1 MTGNLLLKGMLAGL
15 IAGLIAFGFARVFG
29 EPQVEIA
36 IAFEEQ
42 MAAAE
47 APAATTETAAHAEPE
62 GVSRE
67 TQAGI
72 GLFTGVMTYS
82 IAMGGIFSLVFAGLY
97 GRVGTLSPRALSAV
111 LGVAV
116 FLAIVIVPDL
126 KYPPNPPAVGNPE
139 TIGVRTQLYF
149 VTLIASIV
157 GMALAFALA
166 RNLAAKLGTWNGA
179 IAAGLAYVVFIAIV
193 LKLLPAINEVP
204 ENFPSLG
211 LYEFRIATIGLQATI
226 WTVLALAFGYLAE
239 RQLSQSG
246 LYRRPLATVR

>member
-1 MTGNLLLKGMLAGL
+1 MTGSLLLRGMLAGL
-15 IAGLIAFGFARVFG
+15 IAGLIAFGFAKVFG

-36 IAFEEQ
+36 IVFEEQ
-42 MAAAE
+42 MAAVEAATAN
-47 APAATTETAAHAEPE
+47 APAAMEEPE
-62 GVSRE
+62 AVSRA
-67 TQAGI
+67 TQSGI
-72 GLFTGVMTYS
+72 GLFTGVMVYS
-82 IAMGGIFSLVFAGLY
+82 VAMGGIFSLVFAGLY
-97 GRVGTLSPRALSAV
+97 GRVGKLSPRALSAV

-179 IAAGLAYVVFIAIV
+179 IVAGFAYVVFIAIV

-226 WTVLALAFGYLAE
+226 WTVLSLAFGYLAE
-239 RQLSQSG
+239 KQLSQNG
-246 LYRRPLATVR
+246 LYRRPIATVR

>member
-1 MTGNLLLKGMLAGL
+1 MTGSLLLRGMLAGL
-15 IAGLIAFGFARVFG
+15 IAGLIAFGFARTFG

-47 APAATTETAAHAEPE
+47 AATSTEPAAMEEPE
-62 GVSRE
+62 AVSRA
-67 TQAGI
+67 TQSGI
-72 GLFTGVMTYS
+72 GLFTGVMVYS
-82 IAMGGIFSLVFAGLY
+82 VAMGGIFSLVFAGLY
-97 GRVGTLSPRALSAV
+97 GRVGKLSPRALSAV

-179 IAAGLAYVVFIAIV
+179 IAAGFAYVVFIAIV

-226 WTVLALAFGYLAE
+226 WTVLSLAFGYLAE
-239 RQLSQSG
+239 KALSQNG
-246 LYRRPLATVR
+246 LYRRPLATAR

>member
-1 MTGNLLLKGMLAGL
+1 MTGSLLLRGMLAGL
-15 IAGLIAFGFARVFG
+15 IAGLVAFGFAKAFG

-42 MAAAE
+42 MAAVEAATAN
-47 APAATTETAAHAEPE
+47 APAAMEEPE
-62 GVSRE
+62 AVSRA
-67 TQAGI
+67 TQSGI
-72 GLFTGVMTYS
+72 GLFTGVMVYS
-82 IAMGGIFSLVFAGLY
+82 VAMGGIFSLVFAGLY
-97 GRVGTLSPRALSAV
+97 GRVGKLSPRALSAV
-111 LGVAV
+111 LGIAA
-116 FLAIVIVPDL
+116 FLALVIVPDL

-179 IAAGLAYVVFIAIV
+179 IAAGFAYVVFIAIV
-193 LKLLPAINEVP
+193 LRLLPAINEVP

-226 WTVLALAFGYLAE
+226 WTVLSLAFGYLAE
-239 RQLSQSG
+239 RQLSQNG
-246 LYRRPLATVR
+246 LYRRPMATVR

>member
-1 MTGNLLLKGMLAGL
+1 MTGNLLLRGMLAGL
-15 IAGLIAFGFARVFG
+15 IAGFIAFGFARVFG

-47 APAATTETAAHAEPE
+47 TAASTEPAAMEEPE
-62 GVSRE
+62 AVSRA
-67 TQAGI
+67 TQSGI
-72 GLFTGVMTYS
+72 GLFTGVMVYS

-97 GRVGTLSPRALSAV
+97 GRVGKLSPRALSAV

-116 FLAIVIVPDL
+116 FMAIVIVPDL

-179 IAAGLAYVVFIAIV
+179 IAAGFAYVVFIAIV

-226 WTVLALAFGYLAE
+226 WTVLSLAFGYLAE
-239 RQLSQSG
+239 KALSQNG
-246 LYRRPLATVR
+246 LYRRPLATAR